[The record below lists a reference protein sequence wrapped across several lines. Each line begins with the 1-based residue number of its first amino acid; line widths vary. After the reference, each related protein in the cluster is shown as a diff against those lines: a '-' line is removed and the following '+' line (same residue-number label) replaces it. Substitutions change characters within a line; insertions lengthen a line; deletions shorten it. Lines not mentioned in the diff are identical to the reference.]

1 MYTGHGWRLEEYS
14 VKLRNPVRFPLV
26 VLAALVLAG
35 CASMM
40 RTDPLQFTVAGI
52 EPMQGEGLELRMLVK
67 LRVQNPNDAPLAYD
81 GVYLKFDVLGKTFAT
96 GVSDASGTVPRFGES
111 VIAVPVTVSVLRMV
125 RHALGMLDGQPMEK
139 VTYSL
144 SGKLNGPVFAVAR
157 FNSQGEI
164 DLRTVTTPTPDAGS
178 L

>member
-1 MYTGHGWRLEEYS
+1 MR
-14 VKLRNPVRFPLV
+14 LRNPVRISLV
-26 VLAALVLAG
+26 AVAALILAG
-35 CASMM
+35 CVSLM
-40 RTDPLQFTVAGI
+40 RVDPLQFTVAGI
-52 EPMQGEGLELRMLVK
+52 EPLQGEGLEIRMLVK

-81 GVYLKFDVLGKTFAT
+81 GVYLKLDVLEKTFAT
-96 GVSDASGTVPRFGES
+96 GVSDATGTVPRFGEA

-125 RHALGMLDGQPMEK
+125 RHALGMLDGKPMEK

-157 FNSQGEI
+157 FATEGEI
-164 DLRTVTTPTPDAGS
+164 DLRTVMTPTPDAGS

>member
-1 MYTGHGWRLEEYS
+1 MR
-14 VKLRNPVRFPLV
+14 LRNPVRISWV
-26 VLAALVLAG
+26 AAAALILAG
-35 CASMM
+35 CVSLM
-40 RTDPLQFTVAGI
+40 RVDPLQVTVAGI
-52 EPMQGEGLELRMLVK
+52 EPLPSEGLELRMLVK

-81 GVYLKFDVLGKTFAT
+81 GVYLKLDVLDKTFAT
-96 GVSDASGTVPRFGES
+96 GVSDATGTVPRFGEA

-125 RHALGMLDGQPMEK
+125 RHALGMLDGRPMEK

-157 FNSQGEI
+157 FTSEGEI
-164 DLRTVTTPTPDAGS
+164 DLRTVMTPPPDAGS